1 MSEDVREVSHEELLS
16 ERRRL
21 LDSIGMTLDE
31 IEEMAACGGLSGAQF
46 WVYEDIRSVEFLLGD
61 CLADD

>member
-1 MSEDVREVSHEELLS
+1 MSENVREVSREELLS

-21 LDSIGMTLDE
+21 LDSIGMTRDE
-31 IEEMAACGGLSGAQF
+31 IEEMAACGRLSGAQF

-61 CLADD
+61 SLVDG

>member
-1 MSEDVREVSHEELLS
+1 MSENVPEVSREELRS

-21 LDSIGMTLDE
+21 LASVGMTRAE
-31 IEEMAACGGLSGAQF
+31 IEEMAACGGFSGAQF

-61 CLADD
+61 SLVDD